1 MTDISVEGVMERG
14 VLPPNLTDNT
24 KVVLPA
30 GRYPV
35 QVLIFFLFPAV
46 MCDADPDPDLTLP
59 SYNHVGKSASRVC
72 RSKSGAGKMI
82 RIHNTGSQV

>member
-24 KVVLPA
+24 KVILPA

-35 QVLIFFLFPAV
+35 QVLIFFVFPAV
-46 MCDADPDPDLTLP
+46 LWIGLVLMFL
-59 SYNHVGKSASRVC
+59 
-72 RSKSGAGKMI
+72 I
-82 RIHNTGSQV
+82 RIWVRLLHINADLHPDSYPTQVLIV

>member
-14 VLPPNLTDNT
+14 VLPPNLTDNA

-35 QVLIFFLFPAV
+35 QVLIFIVFPAV
-46 MCDADPDPDLTLP
+46 SGSARFLKPIRFRTLSPQVLLMLENRHPGSADSNPEPA
-59 SYNHVGKSASRVC
+59 K
-72 RSKSGAGKMI
+72 
-82 RIHNTGSQV
+82 